1 MRESAILGMLRLNG
15 NELERENDTGP
26 GVRDDQSGC
35 DVTDVRYR

>member
-26 GVRDDQSGC
+26 AVRDEQSGC
-35 DVTDVRYR
+35 NVTDVRYR